1 MKQELFD
8 TVKSI
13 TDSLELDIYHFEFKK
28 NVLKILI
35 EANARPVTIETC
47 ANAARLVSTK
57 LDSVDSIPYR
67 YRLEVSSPGIERI
80 LYKPEHYKRFI
91 GHNCH
96 LITKQGFI
104 LGKIIEAD
112 DEIVKLEKI
121 DGVSSQL
128 GSNQVANSSFITVL
142 YAEIKSGQL
151 KVSDDSL
158 FRRRHET
165 NDQIG
170 KDTKERQ

>member
-1 MKQELFD
+1 L
-8 TVKSI
+8 
-13 TDSLELDIYHFEFKK
+13 
-28 NVLKILI
+28 
-35 EANARPVTIETC
+35 
-47 ANAARLVSTK
+47 
-57 LDSVDSIPYR
+57 IPYR